1 MDSIK
6 PQPTTPWLRGVKHWL
21 VSNWFVAIFGILVP
35 LLVFIIFIGYPILYT
50 IHLSFFQW
58 NGAAAE
64 KVFVGLDNYRM
75 LFTDRYVKVSLFN
88 NIRWLLVSLG
98 FPVVVGFGIAY
109 LLRSRIVPAQGL
121 VRTIIFFP
129 VTMSLIAVGLMFLL
143 ILNPLFGA
151 FNVALTTLGLDF
163 LIREWFGD
171 YRVAIYTLAVVSGW
185 AFTGMPMIFYYAGL
199 GDVPKE
205 TLDAARIEGAGHFRI
220 ATRIALPQLR
230 PVTAVVVMLTI
241 FESFRAFDLIAV
253 MTKGAPFGSTN
264 VLGYLVYLE
273 SFWNSR
279 FGSGAAIS
287 VLILLLSGSLAALVL
302 ATIMRGAFDE

>member
-1 MDSIK
+1 MSHAITK
-6 PQPTTPWLRGVKHWL
+6 PSAHSSGSLLNWLA
-21 VSNWFVAIFGILVP
+21 SNWFVAVFGIGVP
-35 LLVFIIFIGYPILYT
+35 LIVFVVFIGYPIAYT
-50 IHLSFFQW
+50 VHLSFFQW
-58 NGAAAE
+58 NGASAE
-64 KVFVGLDNYRM
+64 KVFVGFDNYRTM
-75 LFTDRYVKVSLFN
+75 FADSYVWTSLWN

-98 FPVVVGFGIAY
+98 FPVVVGFIIAY
-109 LLRSRIVPAQGL
+109 LLRSRIVPAAGL

-151 FNVALTTLGLDF
+151 FNVALRSIGLGF

-171 YRVAIYTLAVVSGW
+171 YQVAIYTLAIVSGW

-199 GDVPKE
+199 GNVPKE

-220 ATRIALPQLR
+220 ATRVALPQLR

-287 VLILLLSGSLAALVL
+287 VLILLMSGGIAALVL
-302 ATIMRGAFDE
+302 ATIMRGAFDD